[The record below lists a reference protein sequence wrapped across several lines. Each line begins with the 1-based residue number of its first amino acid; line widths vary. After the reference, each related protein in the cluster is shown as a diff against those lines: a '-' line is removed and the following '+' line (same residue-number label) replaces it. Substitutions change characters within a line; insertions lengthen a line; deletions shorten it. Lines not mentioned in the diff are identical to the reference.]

1 MKIRLRSRLLWAMT
15 ATGSP
20 RNFALVLGG
29 AATLLV
35 FAGAS
40 YGVGRALRSEGAGRS
55 APVEEPRADPT
66 GCLALAAAMPGCT
79 PGVCRQPHP
88 FVEDFEIEHR
98 IRGEDDGACVYA
110 QTRPGNVEVECRL
123 TSDGREAQA
132 EILDEIGRGVVSAAY
147 FATECAIRRG
157 G

>member
-1 MKIRLRSRLLWAMT
+1 MATRS
-15 ATGSP
+15 S
-20 RNFALVLGG
+20 RNFALFAGG

-40 YGVGRALRSEGAGRS
+40 YGVGRALRSEGGGRPT
-55 APVEEPRADPT
+55 PVEQPREDPT
-66 GCLALAAAMPGCT
+66 GCLSLSAAMAACT
-79 PGVCRQPHP
+79 PGVCSQPHP

-98 IRGEDDGACVYA
+98 IHGEDDGACVYA

-123 TSDGREAQA
+123 TPDGRQAQA
-132 EILDEIGRGVVSAAY
+132 AILDEIGRGVVSAAY